1 VEDDG
6 AEGGADLLPP
16 SAPACDCV
24 VDIRWLARYV
34 ELGVFILLVPRW
46 LGESNEFGACEVL
59 TTLYCQY
66 ISFFSTSNKSRPKPP
81 LPSLHHPPIFLIQ
94 CNTRHTNKRAQGSC
108 SSMSATLRCGRGALL
123 ARAHAVAFLA
133 RSSSS
138 STSRRHQRALD
149 SSITTEDKLAKD
161 SKRRRE
167 RADSVSEAMLQD
179 RRRHL
184 GRIAEM
190 AQETEAGEAEEDE
203 DDSSVEGGGQ
213 DLDPETLQR
222 IRALGLGQ
230 KQRGKDTSRY
240 RRGPKDEAGP
250 SEIGATGFAT
260 YMAAASGGGT
270 EGWPVFKHML
280 PEVAFAGHSNCGKS
294 SLVNAVAGMAP
305 RRGVARVSDRA
316 GWTDAVFF
324 YQLGKKPP
332 VLTLADLPGYG
343 HAVASVQQKRR
354 WRDMTNDYFVS
365 RRVLSLCCVLV
376 DCVRGLCK
384 EDQDLLR
391 SLRAKRVPVK
401 VILTKGDLLDE
412 GDLARSHAVVVKDMQ
427 EMGLFEEGGR
437 EGGREGG
444 KEDVLM
450 VSASTGA
457 GVSAVWKALVG
468 CTRKDVVYKGD
479 IGLHRASLR

>member
-1 VEDDG
+1 
-6 AEGGADLLPP
+6 
-16 SAPACDCV
+16 
-24 VDIRWLARYV
+24 
-34 ELGVFILLVPRW
+34 
-46 LGESNEFGACEVL
+46 
-59 TTLYCQY
+59 
-66 ISFFSTSNKSRPKPP
+66 
-81 LPSLHHPPIFLIQ
+81 
-94 CNTRHTNKRAQGSC
+94 
-108 SSMSATLRCGRGALL
+108 MSATLHSGRCAL
-123 ARAHAVAFLA
+123 RQPFPRTHAFAFLA
-133 RSSSS
+133 RSSN
-138 STSRRHQRALD
+138 TSRRQRALD
-149 SSITTEDKLAKD
+149 NITTEDKLAKD

-190 AQETEAGEAEEDE
+190 AQGTEDAEEAEEE
-203 DDSSVEGGGQ
+203 DDSGIEGGGE

-240 RRGPKDEAGP
+240 RRGPKDEAAGP

-270 EGWPVFKHML
+270 EGWPLFKHML

-412 GDLARSHAVVVKDMQ
+412 GDLARSHAVVVRDMQ
-427 EMGLFEEGGR
+427 EMGLFGEAGG

-457 GVSAVWKALVG
+457 GVSALWKALVE

-479 IGLHRASLR
+479 IALHRASLR